1 MGRNGPLRVR
11 LKMLSL
17 REFILWVRIGL
28 PSYVNTHT
36 HGHISI
42 MYMCECIFGNI
53 IHMLFCSRVSQN
65 RFAVMER
72 LQETVSK
79 HTDKATRFCEQK
91 HQTINKNYDP
101 RSWYTALHALYLL
114 MDLVMGGVGRSTI
127 DGWWGS

>member
-1 MGRNGPLRVR
+1 
-11 LKMLSL
+11 
-17 REFILWVRIGL
+17 
-28 PSYVNTHT
+28 
-36 HGHISI
+36 
-42 MYMCECIFGNI
+42 MCECIFGNI